1 MQIMKPRSVS
11 DISQLARL
19 SISKRLLAGTLVLV
33 TMLMI
38 TSSSSEAQTESAT
51 VPKRDY
57 FLSFSFLYDGDF
69 DRGARAFRSA
79 ARSGIRSTEGRW
91 IDSICYATMM
101 GECMYRMGEVG
112 LALEQYETALKLFL
126 VHQNWMRQVDFPA
139 VIEPSRRTLRRPIT
153 WGTSQRQTL
162 MGHVPDTVSIT
173 QGLFRTLQIGKQTG
187 IVAGQQLFPIHAKEI
202 ARCTAL
208 ALRRRREIMGPV
220 CKYSPLTI
228 QLLDALGRRPAL
240 PNHWTQSW
248 IDLQL
253 GIVLASVGKEK
264 EAIAMLQRS
273 MLMSGRFDHELT
285 PMALLELGNL
295 ALEQNKY
302 DEAGAFFLE
311 ASISAAVFEQYDIVE
326 ESLAWGLKAH
336 LAGGKQ
342 GFYAPLPLA
351 AQWSRTTSRMLEAAL
366 YVAAAENYATVGN
379 VADANLNVQRAQQ
392 AMRRR
397 EMSQGNLG
405 ARLVYTSALLQ
416 FQQGNLTAGRKFL
429 VQALAHQRKASAR
442 LLQLKLADVIGVAG
456 ARTDRV
462 ASELYAATLKDPTE
476 KDWLLQPCDSLNY
489 LMTPHEQ
496 PLHHWF
502 QILLQR
508 KEPERAFEVVDQIR
522 RHRFTSN
529 LELGGRLLT
538 LRWMM
543 EAPQDALA
551 EEVWVQRKVLEGK
564 YPKFVAHS
572 IDARAIRG
580 KLAELPL
587 IPGEDDAGREQLELL
602 KRLHDLSGVQ
612 EVMLHE
618 MALKPH
624 VTEATCLPV
633 CDVNHLQENLA
644 ADELVLSFYVTTQG
658 IHAFALRK
666 THFDHWIIESPRKVQ
681 SELRNGLREMG
692 NIERDAPIDFN
703 AVIGEAW
710 KEPMTKL
717 SGQLFQEAPGN
728 LWAGVKRLIIVPDGF
743 LWYLPFETLQVDGQL
758 LLGKYPIRY
767 VPTLSLAL
775 GDGRKF
781 KPPAR
786 TAVIE
791 TELMA
796 GESEETGIEGIDQL
810 KQRIAGLTQLPL
822 PHVVPGNLLVANCN
836 RLIVMSDLIGRG
848 RGPFQWIPIVQDRA
862 RKGDTLESWFALP
875 WGACDQVMLP
885 AFHTSAEDA
894 MRRGGNGNEI
904 FLSVCGLL
912 ATGTRTIL
920 ISRWRTGSPL
930 TYPLV
935 GEFSDRLT
943 RQAPDQAWQDTVK
956 WFSRLPLDPAKEPRV
971 KAPQVVIPVTA
982 QHPFFWAGYM
992 VIDTQR
998 SEPAAAAE
1006 PVNP

>member
-1 MQIMKPRSVS
+1 
-11 DISQLARL
+11 
-19 SISKRLLAGTLVLV
+19 
-33 TMLMI
+33 LM
-38 TSSSSEAQTESAT
+38 
-51 VPKRDY
+51 
-57 FLSFSFLYDGDF
+57 
-69 DRGARAFRSA
+69 
-79 ARSGIRSTEGRW
+79 
-91 IDSICYATMM
+91 
-101 GECMYRMGEVG
+101 
-112 LALEQYETALKLFL
+112 
-126 VHQNWMRQVDFPA
+126 
-139 VIEPSRRTLRRPIT
+139 
-153 WGTSQRQTL
+153 
-162 MGHVPDTVSIT
+162 
-173 QGLFRTLQIGKQTG
+173 QTG
-187 IVAGQQLFPIHAKEI
+187 FLPTASVKYPAFGAHVAQQLGDPDEELPDFVTIG
-202 ARCTAL
+202 
-208 ALRRRREIMGPV
+208 RRRGN
-220 CKYSPLTI
+220 TGGGF
-228 QLLDALGRRPAL
+228 LGVECDPF
-240 PNHWTQSW
+240 
-248 IDLQL
+248 
-253 GIVLASVGKEK
+253 K
-264 EAIAMLQRS
+264 
-273 MLMSGRFDHELT
+273 
-285 PMALLELGNL
+285 
-295 ALEQNKY
+295 
-302 DEAGAFFLE
+302 
-311 ASISAAVFEQYDIVE
+311 IS
-326 ESLAWGLKAH
+326 S
-336 LAGGKQ
+336 
-342 GFYAPLPLA
+342 
-351 AQWSRTTSRMLEAAL
+351 
-366 YVAAAENYATVGN
+366 
-379 VADANLNVQRAQQ
+379 
-392 AMRRR
+392 
-397 EMSQGNLG
+397 
-405 ARLVYTSALLQ
+405 
-416 FQQGNLTAGRKFL
+416 
-429 VQALAHQRKASAR
+429 
-442 LLQLKLADVIGVAG
+442 
-456 ARTDRV
+456 
-462 ASELYAATLKDPTE
+462 
-476 KDWLLQPCDSLNY
+476 
-489 LMTPHEQ
+489 
-496 PLHHWF
+496 
-502 QILLQR
+502 
-508 KEPERAFEVVDQIR
+508 PERPPD
-522 RHRFTSN
+522 S
-529 LELGGRLLT
+529 
-538 LRWMM
+538 
-543 EAPQDALA
+543 
-551 EEVWVQRKVLEGK
+551 
-564 YPKFVAHS
+564 
-572 IDARAIRG
+572 
-580 KLAELPL
+580 
-587 IPGEDDAGREQLELL
+587 REQLELL
-602 KRLHDLSGVQ
+602 KRLHELSGVQ

-644 ADELVLSFYVTTQG
+644 ADELVLSFYVTTRG

-666 THFDHWIIESPRKVQ
+666 THFDHWVIESPRKVQ

-810 KQRIAGLTQLPL
+810 KQRLAGLTQLPL